1 MSSIK
6 GFKEVF
12 SKPSYI
18 LLMLFSA
25 FVFYLISVV
34 ITDFADFRSIFTNYG
49 FSLNLIFDYFIG
61 FPSTIDN
68 FSAYS
73 MFFISLLFG
82 SYLSLASYK
91 TKQVK
96 SLSGKSSFMG
106 SLGIFFG
113 FIAPGCA
120 ACGLGLASIFGF
132 AGFLVALPFHG
143 TEISL
148 IAFFFL
154 GYANLKIASKIG
166 KNTCSIRVK

>member
-12 SKPSYI
+12 SRPLYV

-25 FVFYLISVV
+25 FIFYLISVV
-34 ITDFADFRSIFTNYG
+34 ITDFVDFRSIFTNYG
-49 FSLNLIFDYFIG
+49 FSLNLILDYFIG
-61 FPSTIDN
+61 FPSTVDN
-68 FSAYS
+68 FSIYS

-82 SYLSLASYK
+82 SYLSLVSYK

-96 SLSGKSSFMG
+96 SLSGKSSFIG

-120 ACGLGLASIFGF
+120 ACGLGLASVFGF

-148 IAFFFL
+148 IALFFL

-166 KNTCSIRVK
+166 KNICSIRVK